1 MKGISLI
8 KIEFK
13 GYALEFKKKKMIQQD
28 AMKIKKG
35 SKNNKNP
42 SQSKWLEEEVENPF
56 FCIRFCSIDLF

>member
-8 KIEFK
+8 KIKFK
-13 GYALEFKKKKMIQQD
+13 GYAFELKKMIQQD

-42 SQSKWLEEEVENPF
+42 SQSKLLEKEIEDHF
-56 FCIRFCSIDLF
+56 LCLHFH

>member
-8 KIEFK
+8 KIKFK
-13 GYALEFKKKKMIQQD
+13 GYALEFKKKMIQQD

-56 FCIRFCSIDLF
+56 FCLLLSFYQSF

>member
-1 MKGISLI
+1 MMEANII
-8 KIEFK
+8 
-13 GYALEFKKKKMIQQD
+13 KKKMIQQD

-56 FCIRFCSIDLF
+56 FCLRFCSIDLF

>member
-13 GYALEFKKKKMIQQD
+13 GYAFELKKMIQQD
-28 AMKIKKG
+28 AIKIKKG

-42 SQSKWLEEEVENPF
+42 SQSKLLEKEIEDHF
-56 FCIRFCSIDLF
+56 LCLHFH